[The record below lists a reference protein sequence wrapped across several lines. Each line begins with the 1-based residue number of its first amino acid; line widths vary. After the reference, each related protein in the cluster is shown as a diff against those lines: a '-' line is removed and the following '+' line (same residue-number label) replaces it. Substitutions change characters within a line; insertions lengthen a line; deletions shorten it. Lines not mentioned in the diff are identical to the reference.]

1 MQVYL
6 CSIYSTYA
14 IIDSRMMSQQKAHGF
29 TVIEVMIFLS
39 ISGLLIIIAF
49 MGTGS
54 SLARA
59 QFKDGMSTIQSF
71 VQQQYS
77 DVQNGLNL
85 RTNIVGS
92 PECGPSNPIPGTG
105 KCLFLG
111 KLITFDPANGN
122 QIVVY
127 PVVSSTAPS
136 SNDSMSESQMLD
148 AYNPIV
154 AKSTGPPHGPNDLRE
169 YFDLPWQ
176 IKSIR
181 SCDRSK
187 LDTITADKML
197 GDCDVAGGSF
207 DSYLI
212 LRSPQSGAINT
223 YIFDGGWDLDNGS
236 SLKLDPTKPLGN
248 PNRGYMGFTSLSNY
262 RNTGNICFESQGLIK
277 TYGGIQVGG
286 RVSSGQTGNTL
297 TFDMDEATMEAVC
310 GV

>member
-1 MQVYL
+1 
-6 CSIYSTYA
+6 
-14 IIDSRMMSQQKAHGF
+14 MMSQQKAQGF

-39 ISGLLIIIAF
+39 ISGLLIMIAF

-71 VQQQYS
+71 IQQQYS

-85 RTNIVGS
+85 RTDMVGS
-92 PECGPSNPIPGTG
+92 LECGPANNDPGTSE
-105 KCLFLG
+105 CLFLG
-111 KLITFDPANGN
+111 KLITFNSASGN

-127 PVVSSTAPS
+127 PVVSSTTPT
-136 SNDSMSESQMLD
+136 SNDSMSESEILQE
-148 AYNPIV
+148 YNPVV
-154 AKSTGPPHGPNDLRE
+154 AKSTGAIDLRE
-169 YFDLPWQ
+169 YFDMPWQ

-181 SCDRSK
+181 SCDNSK
-187 LDTITADKML
+187 LDTITSDKML
-197 GDCDVAGGSF
+197 GDCDGVSF

-212 LRSPQSGAINT
+212 MRSPQSGAINT
-223 YIFDGGWDLDNGS
+223 YIFDGGWNLDNGS

-248 PNRGYMGFTSLSNY
+248 PNRGYMGFTSLSIY

-277 TYGGIQVGG
+277 NYGGIQVGG
-286 RVSSGQTGNTL
+286 RASSGQMGNTV